1 MYFND
6 KATLIPDLAAY
17 LGVSEEFSQNLIE
30 NYPNNAIAEGS
41 ISVPNLWK
49 WMYGH
54 RDGTPD
60 EHSYYY
66 SMCFPYL
73 GDLANFASQFNFN
86 KADASQHVRGTC
98 LDFGGG
104 IGTVGLEM
112 AHMGNVEEVDVV
124 DICLPSL
131 DFLRWRI
138 KKHNIQKLNVIDPTD
153 TPTMVRSSTECLKKQ
168 YDFIYARDCFEHIHN
183 RVEVLDKLISH
194 LKPDGV
200 ICEASP
206 IFDYD
211 DTVGKENITK
221 QTYDIWDLLVDRGFE
236 LLKQEWTGGF
246 SDGNT
251 NCWRRI
257 AQ

>member
-1 MYFND
+1 MHLNQKD
-6 KATLIPDLAAY
+6 ILITDLASY
-17 LGVSEEFSQNLIE
+17 LGVSESFSKTLVE
-30 NYPNNAIAEGS
+30 YYPNHATAENS

-54 RDGTPD
+54 REGNAD
-60 EHSYYY
+60 EHAYYY
-66 SMCFPYL
+66 AMCFPYL
-73 GDLANFASQFNFN
+73 GDLANFASQFNFS
-86 KADASQHVRGTC
+86 KANAVSYAKGIC

-112 AHMGNVEEVDVV
+112 TELSNVSHVDVV
-124 DICLPSL
+124 DVCLPSV

-138 KKHNIQKLNVIDPTD
+138 KKHGLQNISVIDPTD
-153 TPTMVRSSTECLKKQ
+153 TPTMTRSSTECLSKM

-194 LKPDGV
+194 LRPNGV

-206 IFDYD
+206 IFDYPD
-211 DTVGKENITK
+211 SVGKENVTK
-221 QTYDIWDLLVDRGFE
+221 KEYDIWDLLKDRGFE
-236 LLKQEWTGGF
+236 LIHQEWTGGF

-251 NCWRRI
+251 NCWKRK
-257 AQ
+257 